1 MQYSLKRAAA
11 YISFAVIATIFNILT
26 QDILS
31 YLYNGRFD
39 VFISIFIGTAIGL
52 VIKFILDK
60 RYIFKYH
67 NSKLE
72 KNSQVFVLYTV
83 MGIITTA
90 VFWGFEFGFHYL
102 FATKE
107 MRYLGAIIGLMIG
120 YVCKYYLDKRYVFT
134 QV

>member
-11 YISFAVIATIFNILT
+11 YISFAVIATISNILT

-67 NSKLE
+67 NNKLK

>member
-67 NSKLE
+67 NNKLK

>member
-67 NSKLE
+67 NNKLK
-72 KNSQVFVLYTV
+72 KNSHVFVLYTV

>member
-11 YISFAVIATIFNILT
+11 YIIFAVIATIFNILT

-67 NSKLE
+67 NSKLK

>member
-67 NSKLE
+67 NSKLK